1 MTSQIPRQRNVRS
14 TCTTVIGWSL
24 VATGAGH
31 TALVAV
37 GSTLTPPAEER
48 AVRATMAATSI
59 PVAGMERTYW
69 DLFQG
74 FSLVMALMLVGLG
87 SLVLLVQRSAP
98 ELVQGSR
105 VLLVLLGLVLVPAV
119 VISVLLLPPPPIV
132 LLGLA
137 AVAVVVALVQGPG
150 HRQRDGAGGQR
161 QERLAVG
168 RDQADARTPIK

>member
-1 MTSQIPRQRNVRS
+1 MTSQTARARTVRS
-14 TCTTVIGWSL
+14 ICTTVVGWSL
-24 VATGAGH
+24 VVTGVGH
-31 TALVAV
+31 TTLVAV

-48 AVRATMAATSI
+48 AVRAAMAATSI

-98 ELVQGSR
+98 ELVHGSR
-105 VLLVLLGLVLVPAV
+105 AVLVLLGLVLVPAA

-137 AVAVVVALVQGPG
+137 VAAVAIGLVQGPAG
-150 HRQRDGAGGQR
+150 RQRERAGGQWH
-161 QERLAVG
+161 ESLAVG
-168 RDQADARTPIK
+168 RDEADARTPIQ